1 MEVRSY
7 NAELAIAN
15 LLFKRIFSNIVIE
28 RADKQTGEKKTFP
41 VTCMLE

>member
-15 LLFKRIFSNIVIE
+15 L
-28 RADKQTGEKKTFP
+28 
-41 VTCMLE
+41 